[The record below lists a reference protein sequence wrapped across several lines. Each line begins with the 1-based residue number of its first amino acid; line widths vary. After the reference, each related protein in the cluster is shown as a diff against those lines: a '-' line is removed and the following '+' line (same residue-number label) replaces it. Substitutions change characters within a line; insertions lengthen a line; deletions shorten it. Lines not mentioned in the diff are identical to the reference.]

1 MISTSQKG
9 LRRLRALCVSIALLV
24 GTVAGPFW
32 LVTQGSDLCRMTCC
46 VKAGSCCCA
55 AGRSDLDS
63 AYSNQGPEVGAPI
76 STPCGK
82 SCTTSILSA
91 KLTRRSH
98 FRAASHQPIIYDRP
112 GICWYDQ
119 PVLRGEQ
126 VVTLQKAIDSRG
138 GPSRAPPPFQTS
150 LSA

>member
-24 GTVAGPFW
+24 GTVAGPVW
-32 LVTQGSDLCRMTCC
+32 MVTQGSDFCPMACC

-55 AGRSDLDS
+55 GGRSDLDFPS
-63 AYSNQGPEVGAPI
+63 SDRGPEVGAPL
-76 STPCGK
+76 STPCGE

-91 KLTRRSH
+91 KLTRRPH

-112 GICWYDQ
+112 GISWYDQ
-119 PVLRGEQ
+119 PVLYGEQ
-126 VVTLQKAIDSRG
+126 VVTFQKAIDSRG
-138 GPSRAPPPFQTS
+138 CPSRAPPPFQTS
-150 LSA
+150 FSA